1 MKNYKLLKIR
11 RKLDKLDKDCIAIS
25 AIPKWVP
32 HIETSD
38 DYPLSMLSSKSR
50 ARTHS
55 IHGNQDKLNR
65 VDPDDVWVHPEDA
78 AMRGVLD
85 GQPVR
90 VESAYGSTILPVR
103 VTKDIA
109 RGCVSM
115 KEGRWYTP
123 DAYGVD
129 REGCANS
136 VTRDFSSACG
146 ATTYNTAFV
155 EVRPVNPG
163 PV

>member
-1 MKNYKLLKIR
+1 
-11 RKLDKLDKDCIAIS
+11 
-25 AIPKWVP
+25 
-32 HIETSD
+32 
-38 DYPLSMLSSKSR
+38 
-50 ARTHS
+50 
-55 IHGNQDKLNR
+55 
-65 VDPDDVWVHPEDA
+65 
-78 AMRGVLD
+78 MRGIQD

-123 DAYGVD
+123 DADGVD

-163 PV
+163 TV